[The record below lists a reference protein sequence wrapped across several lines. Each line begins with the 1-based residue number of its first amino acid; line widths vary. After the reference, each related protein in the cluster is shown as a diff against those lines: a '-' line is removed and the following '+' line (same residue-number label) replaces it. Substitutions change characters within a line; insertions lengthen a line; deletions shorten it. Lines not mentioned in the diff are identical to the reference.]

1 MTKGNNGLDKRV
13 EETDDNRTMFV
24 IYSYSSP
31 SDGGGGD
38 DNYHFSSEQSQEMS
52 VMPYILYT

>member
-31 SDGGGGD
+31 SDGGG
-38 DNYHFSSEQSQEMS
+38 DNNDHFSSEQSQEMS